1 MNIPPTLA
9 IVVPCYNESAVFP
22 QTLHTLGTL
31 LHELITTGEI
41 SADSYLLF
49 IDDGSRDDTWQQ
61 IAAAQSAQI
70 RGIKLSRN
78 AGHQT
83 ALMAGLAAIDSDIS
97 ISIDADLQD
106 DITCIPKMIAAYKS
120 GSDIVYGVRNDRS
133 SDSAFKKYSANS
145 YYKIMGW
152 LGVQQIPNHADYR
165 LMSRRAV
172 NALLS
177 YKENNLYLR
186 GMIPLLGF
194 PSSAVYYQRKERLA
208 GESKYPLRKM
218 LALALEGITS
228 HSIIPLR
235 LISLLGITTSLITFF
250 VGIYAISVKFGGGA
264 VDGWTSLILS
274 IFFLGGV
281 QLVCL
286 GIIGEYTGKIYLESK
301 HRPKYFIEAA
311 TFTPQRHEDNNG
323 GGR

>member
-1 MNIPPTLA
+1 MNSPTLA

-22 QTLHTLGTL
+22 HTLRTLRAL
-31 LHELITTGEI
+31 LHELTATGEI

-49 IDDGSRDDTWQQ
+49 IDDGSRDDTWQR

-83 ALMAGLAAIDSDIS
+83 ALMAGLSAIDSDIS

-106 DITCIPKMIAAYKS
+106 DIACIPQMIAAYKS

-133 SDSAFKKYSANS
+133 SDSAFKKHSANS

-172 NALLS
+172 NALLA

-194 PSSAVYYQRKERLA
+194 PSSQVYYQRKERLA

-235 LISLLGITTSLITFF
+235 LISLLGITTSLITFLF
-250 VGIYAISVKFGGGA
+250 GIYAIIIKFSGGA

-274 IFFLGGV
+274 IFFLGGI
-281 QLVCL
+281 QLICL
-286 GIIGEYTGKIYLESK
+286 GIIGEYIGKIYLESK

-311 TFTPQRHEDNNG
+311 TFTPQRHGEH
-323 GGR
+323 

>member
-1 MNIPPTLA
+1 MNTPTLA

-22 QTLHTLGTL
+22 HTLRTLSAL
-31 LHELITTGEI
+31 LHELTATGEI
-41 SADSYLLF
+41 SGDSYLLF

-61 IAAAQSAQI
+61 IVAAQSAQI

-83 ALMAGLAAIDSDIS
+83 ALMAGLSAIDSDIS

-106 DITCIPKMIAAYKS
+106 DIACIPQMIAAYKS

-133 SDSAFKKYSANS
+133 SDSAFKKHSANS
-145 YYKIMGW
+145 YYKIMDW

-172 NALLS
+172 NALLA

-194 PSSAVYYQRKERLA
+194 PSSQVYYQRKERLA

-235 LISLLGITTSLITFF
+235 LISLLGISTSLITFF
-250 VGIYAISVKFGGGA
+250 FGIYAIIIKFSGGA

-274 IFFLGGV
+274 IFFLGGI
-281 QLVCL
+281 QLICL
-286 GIIGEYTGKIYLESK
+286 GIIGEYIGKIYLESK

-311 TFTPQRHEDNNG
+311 TVTPQRHGEH
-323 GGR
+323 

>member
-1 MNIPPTLA
+1 MNPPTLA

-22 QTLHTLGTL
+22 HTLRTL
-31 LHELITTGEI
+31 RALLQELTTTGEI

-83 ALMAGLAAIDSDIS
+83 ALMAGLSAIDSDIS

-106 DITCIPKMIAAYKS
+106 DIACIPQMIAAYKF

-133 SDSAFKKYSANS
+133 SDSAFKKHSANS

-172 NALLS
+172 NALLA

-194 PSSAVYYQRKERLA
+194 PSSQVYYQRKERLA

-235 LISLLGITTSLITFF
+235 LISLLGITTSLITFLF
-250 VGIYAISVKFGGGA
+250 GIYAIIIKFSGGA

-274 IFFLGGV
+274 IFFLGGI
-281 QLVCL
+281 QLICL
-286 GIIGEYTGKIYLESK
+286 GIIGEYIGKIYLESK

-311 TFTPQRHEDNNG
+311 TFTPQRHGEH
-323 GGR
+323 